1 QKPRAFCISGT
12 TFLKAPYHQSPEHIQ
27 IPLHIRGDGVV
38 TLSPYKQ
45 PPIPIGITMLT
56 LKTINS
62 DKDTSIFQVT
72 GDVSYVKESRMIF
85 FTGWHG
91 GDSEVLLDDG
101 EVAYVCNEKGVTVA
115 TFQ

>member
-1 QKPRAFCISGT
+1 
-12 TFLKAPYHQSPEHIQ
+12 
-27 IPLHIRGDGVV
+27 
-38 TLSPYKQ
+38 
-45 PPIPIGITMLT
+45 MLT

-62 DKDTSIFQVT
+62 DKDTSVFQVT

-91 GDSEVLLDDG
+91 GDAEVLLDDG

>member
-1 QKPRAFCISGT
+1 VLST